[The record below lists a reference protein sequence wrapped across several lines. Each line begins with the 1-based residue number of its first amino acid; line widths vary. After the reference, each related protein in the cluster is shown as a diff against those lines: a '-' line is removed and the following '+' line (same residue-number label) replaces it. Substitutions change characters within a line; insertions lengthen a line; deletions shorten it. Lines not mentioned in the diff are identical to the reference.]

1 MGLQA
6 DQVGLQVDQI
16 GLQVGQIG
24 LRVDQIGLQAD
35 QIGLQSWL
43 HSLGAQGCRL
53 GAHGRKLSA
62 QGRQPVRACASRDAA
77 SGSIVEDAAMRK
89 AFHWSVA
96 MLKALDHALREAL
109 IHDGRTSSSVTG
121 VSGMI
126 WMPKV

>member
-1 MGLQA
+1 
-6 DQVGLQVDQI
+6 
-16 GLQVGQIG
+16 
-24 LRVDQIGLQAD
+24 
-35 QIGLQSWL
+35 
-43 HSLGAQGCRL
+43 
-53 GAHGRKLSA
+53 
-62 QGRQPVRACASRDAA
+62 
-77 SGSIVEDAAMRK
+77 MRK